1 MRCVQHRIPV
11 RLHILSLF
19 SMKHGVMPWQVS
31 GRSCAK
37 VINTDVKNAVVK
49 LALVPPGLVMGQA
62 YTFSIQAHV
71 SPSLPSVLQ
80 LHVHAQNT
88 TLCSSRVA
96 GCRQKDLLVLG
107 GGNATSVWG
116 AVTVDFVSPVNS
128 TVIYL
133 SQAQVGLLWLDD
145 ATLVEQT
152 AR

>member
-1 MRCVQHRIPV
+1 MAGVFHTLQTSRD
-11 RLHILSLF
+11 ILLTTT
-19 SMKHGVMPWQVS
+19 KI
-31 GRSCAK
+31 K
-37 VINTDVKNAVVK
+37 LNTDVKNAVVK

-128 TVIYL
+128 TCHGMVIPQYHVT
-133 SQAQVGLLWLDD
+133 Q
-145 ATLVEQT
+145 
-152 AR
+152 